1 MSKDNSI
8 VVDENQI
15 EKVTAEDISEKVT
28 ESADDAN
35 DVSVKKGKSKKLLL
49 ILLFV
54 LLAVVVAGVLGFMV
68 SSEKEAAKQ
77 AETTVPTEPTV
88 VYETVPQSSI
98 TQDQLNKVVYS
109 SQIGEINGKLYA
121 TIDVGTEMYE
131 GYYNKAAET
140 PVIPRLPVEAEGYIT
155 SFAQYEGY
163 IYYVVTEDDKWGETF
178 SLYKCKTD
186 FTENERIL
194 QNSSSIEGAVRVLGS
209 FIIDNG
215 KLFSTPVD
223 FGEEEPRQYQCID
236 LATNEESEITPADY
250 IKSFGVTGEDAKIDI
265 FNGTV
270 FISDGGWNKD
280 GKAFAYVVKDNQK
293 VPLTD
298 ETITDEYCGKYVVGY
313 ANDCVYFTE
322 MFNAPVDGAN
332 GKLKCYNISTGE
344 VKVLDQRLIGGSA
357 NYFQSYAEIVEE

>member
-1 MSKDNSI
+1 MSEEKNVAVEDNQ
-8 VVDENQI
+8 V
-15 EKVTAEDISEKVT
+15 EDVSEKVT
-28 ESADDAN
+28 ESTDNAKDE
-35 DVSVKKGKSKKLLL
+35 SVKKGKSKKVLL

-54 LLAVVVAGVLGFMV
+54 LLAVVVAGAVIMTMCQKN
-68 SSEKEAAKQ
+68 SADKQ
-77 AETTVPTEPTV
+77 AETTVVTEATV
-88 VYETVPQSSI
+88 VYETIPASALPQE
-98 TQDQLNKVVYS
+98 QLNKVVYS
-109 SQIGEINGKLYA
+109 SQVGEINGKLYA
-121 TIDVGTEMYE
+121 VIDVGTQMYE

-155 SFAQYEGY
+155 SFAQYEDY

-194 QNSSSIEGAVRVLGS
+194 QNSSSNEGAVRIYGS

-223 FGEEEPRQYQCID
+223 FGEEEPRQYQCVD
-236 LATNEESEITPADY
+236 LATNEVSEFTPVDY
-250 IKSFGVTGEDAKIDI
+250 VKTFGATGETSKVNI
-265 FNGTV
+265 FNGTA
-270 FISDGGWNKD
+270 FISSGEWNKD
-280 GKAFAYVVKDNQK
+280 GKTFAYIIKDNQK

-298 ETITDEYCGKYVVGY
+298 ETITDEYCGKYVVGF

-344 VKVLDQRLIGGSA
+344 VEVLDQRLIGGAA